1 MIDRLRRSA
10 AAWEAAMGSY
20 DVVLSPTLA
29 QLPPELGH
37 LGTTL
42 PFDVLFPRVEEWV
55 GFTPLANATGAP
67 AVSLPLGH
75 DAATNLPIGM
85 MFSGHM
91 GEDGLLLRLALEL
104 EAARPFPTLA
114 AVPAT

>member
-1 MIDRLRRSA
+1 VA
-10 AAWEAAMGSY
+10 EATRDL
-20 DVVLSPTLA
+20 DVVMSPTLA
-29 QLPPELGH
+29 HLPPELGH
-37 LGTTL
+37 LGAHL
-42 PFDVLFPRVEEWV
+42 HFDIVFPRVEQWV
-55 GFTPLANATGAP
+55 GFTPLANATGQP
-67 AVSLPLGH
+67 AISLPLGFD
-75 DAATNLPIGM
+75 DASHLPIGM

>member
-1 MIDRLRRSA
+1 M
-10 AAWEAAMGSY
+10 
-20 DVVLSPTLA
+20 SPTLA
-29 QLPPELGH
+29 HLPPELGH
-37 LGTTL
+37 LGAHL
-42 PFDVLFPRVEEWV
+42 HFDIVFPRVEQWV
-55 GFTPLANATGAP
+55 GFTPLANATGQP
-67 AVSLPLGH
+67 AISLPLGFD
-75 DAATNLPIGM
+75 DASHLPIGM